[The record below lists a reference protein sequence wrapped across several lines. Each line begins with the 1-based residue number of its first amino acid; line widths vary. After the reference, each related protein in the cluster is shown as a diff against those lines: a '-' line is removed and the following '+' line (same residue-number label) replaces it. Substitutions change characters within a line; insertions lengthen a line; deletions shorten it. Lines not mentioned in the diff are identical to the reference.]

1 MSVGLRIHI
10 EPLPEGMWAGE
21 KRADAFEEAYRRCQP
36 ELVALCRRLLCGRGD
51 PEAIAQEA
59 FVRAWRSIDSFT
71 GARPFWPWVATIARR
86 LCIDQRRR
94 IGRETRKLQA
104 EATMTEGQAAVGPD
118 ELLESDEEYRAA
130 LLALK
135 RLKPAEQR
143 VITLR
148 EVNGWSY
155 DEIAEFEG
163 VTVESVRGSLKRARV
178 RLRESY
184 ARVAAG
190 APAVVGMGAWR
201 RARLRLGQFV
211 ARHPWTGIGTS
222 APAIVATDAIV
233 AIAAIVFAVEGVGVP
248 TDRLTTTTNGAAE
261 IAASPGSAPAPA
273 PVASRDSDRAADGG
287 AEDAVA
293 APSHAGPA
301 GPVADAVPGVLLPLP
316 SDGGDSPDDVLLTDV
331 TPSPA
336 YSSDGTLFAAGNVTQ
351 GCTYVVCPALFRSPD
366 RGRTWHRL
374 AAVGFQGGEILLPAS
389 YPADTRIFAAGPGGL
404 LVSGDGGQSFLRAAA
419 IAGSAAISPAFSR
432 GDPRILFGATPGWEY
447 RDDIRTAKPGGLV
460 LPSTSLSGTVAFA
473 PAYPR
478 DPRIVVGGTTAAV
491 GGGNSSAVFLCVD
504 GVCDTTAVLPGYIGA
519 ASVAVSPDYL
529 TDDVV
534 VAWRASGLFGSDDGG
549 RTFAR
554 MELPGGGDV
563 VDVAFGGTGLLVLV
577 HPAGAAAGTA
587 SRLLES
593 ADLGRTWRTVSTSGA
608 GHALSAI
615 DVMPDGRMLG
625 SRTAAAGGGIVC
637 SHDGGASWSGRCR

>member
-21 KRADAFEEAYRRCQP
+21 NRADAFEEAYRRCQP

-51 PEAIAQEA
+51 AEAVAQEA

-118 ELLESDEEYRAA
+118 ELLESDEEFRAA

-163 VTVESVRGSLKRARV
+163 VTVESVRGSLKRARI

-190 APAVVGMGAWR
+190 APAVLGLGAWR
-201 RARLRLGQFV
+201 RARLRAEHIL
-211 ARHPWTGIGTS
+211 ARHPWTGVGTS
-222 APAIVATDAIV
+222 GPALIATDALV
-233 AIAAIVFAVEGVGVP
+233 AVVALVFAVAVVGVP
-248 TDRLTTTTNGAAE
+248 LDSVSTTPREESVVAE
-261 IAASPGSAPAPA
+261 ALGS
-273 PVASRDSDRAADGG
+273 
-287 AEDAVA
+287 
-293 APSHAGPA
+293 GPA
-301 GPVADAVPGVLLPLP
+301 GEPGFDGERVTNARAEDRSPATPTAAPAGSAAGAVPGVALPLP
-316 SDGGDSPDDVLLTDV
+316 ADGADSPDDVMLTDV

-336 YSSDGTLFAAGNVTQ
+336 YSSDNTVFAAGNVTQ
-351 GCTYVVCPALFRSPD
+351 GCTYVVCPVLFRSPD

-374 AAVGFQGGEILLPAS
+374 AAVGFQGGELLLPAS
-389 YPADTRIFAAGPGGL
+389 YPADTRIFAAGPSGL

-419 IAGSAAISPAFSR
+419 IAGSAAISPAFSS

-447 RDDIRTAKPGGLV
+447 RDDIGAAKPGGLV
-460 LPSTSLSGTVAFA
+460 LPSTALAGTVVFA

-491 GGGNSSAVFLCVD
+491 GGGNSSAVFLCEN
-504 GVCDTTAVLPGYIGA
+504 GVCDTTTVLPGYIGA

-529 TDDVV
+529 TDNVV
-534 VAWRASGLFGSDDGG
+534 VAWRASGLFGSRDGG
-549 RTFAR
+549 RSFAP
-554 MELPGGGDV
+554 MAVPDGGDV
-563 VDVAFGGTGLLVLV
+563 VDVAFDGARVLVLV
-577 HPAGAAAGTA
+577 HPADAEAGTA
-587 SRLLES
+587 SRLLETT
-593 ADLGRTWRTVSTSGA
+593 DLGRTWRTVSTGGA
-608 GHALSAI
+608 GHALSAV

-625 SRTAAAGGGIVC
+625 SRTAAAGGGLVC
-637 SHDGGASWSGRCR
+637 SHDGGASWFDRCR